1 MSYPNAVLTLRHRLN
16 VTQLVVEEDLL
27 IGDVTARFQV
37 VCLSPL
43 APPPQGSAP
52 PGSWRGRPFRALC
65 DFWVP
70 SRLSWI

>member
-16 VTQLVVEEDLL
+16 ATQLVVEEDLL
-27 IGDVTARFQV
+27 IGDVTARFKWFT
-37 VCLSPL
+37 LPL

-52 PGSWRGRPFRALC
+52 PGDWRGRPFRALC

-70 SRLSWI
+70 SRLPWI